1 MVHSAQHTVLASWAR
16 VIRRTLEASGCD
28 SAPLLAQA
36 GLSPAMLDDPNGR
49 CPAQAMARLW
59 RLSTQ
64 ATGDDAFGL
73 KAARHVMPTTFHALW
88 QAQSASQTLKD
99 AFERVARHFHV
110 VTDAWSLQFAPQGDH
125 EHVVRLLAPASGIAP
140 EPESIDA
147 AAALVVYTARS
158 LLGNRSIAPTRIEL
172 QRAAPRNLESF
183 ERTFRCP
190 IGFGADGNR
199 IVWPTSLIG
208 ARLEG
213 ANPELARHS
222 EALLTTYLA
231 GIHKDNTVAQV
242 RACLADLLPRGEPS
256 QAQVAQQLN
265 CSVRTLQRRLS
276 DQGTSFTDLLDRT
289 RHELALSHLAEP
301 GNSVSEVAYLL
312 GFADTSNFTRAFRRW
327 TGSSPTEHRR
337 ASGSPGQT
345 SPGH

>member
-1 MVHSAQHTVLASWAR
+1 MGHQVQQHTVLASWAR
-16 VIRRTLEASGCD
+16 VIRRTLDASGCD
-28 SAPLLAQA
+28 SAQLLHEA
-36 GLSPAMLDDPNGR
+36 GLSTEMLNDPNGR
-49 CPAQAMARLW
+49 CPAQAMAKLW
-59 RLSTQ
+59 RLSAQ

-73 KAARHVMPTTFHALW
+73 KVARHVMPTSFHALW

-110 VTDAWSLQFAPQGDH
+110 VTDAWSLAFTPQGD
-125 EHVVRLLAPASGIAP
+125 EHMVRLLAPASGIAP
-140 EPESIDA
+140 EPEAIDA

-158 LLGNRSIAPTRIEL
+158 LLGNRSVAPIRVEL
-172 QRAAPRNLESF
+172 QRAAPAALDAF

-190 IGFGADGNR
+190 VRFSAEQNL
-199 IVWPTSLIG
+199 IVWPQTLID
-208 ARLEG
+208 AKLEG

-265 CSVRTLQRRLS
+265 CSVRTLQRRLA
-276 DQGTSFTDLLDRT
+276 DQHTSFTDLLDRT
-289 RHELALSHLAEP
+289 RHTLALSHLADP
-301 GNSVSEVAYLL
+301 ACSISEVAYLL

-327 TGSSPTEHRR
+327 TGQSPTEHRR
-337 ASGSPGQT
+337 ASGSPG
-345 SPGH
+345 

>member
-1 MVHSAQHTVLASWAR
+1 MVHSHTVLASWAK
-16 VIRRTLEASGCD
+16 VIRRTLDASGCD
-28 SAPLLAQA
+28 SAPLLTAA

-59 RLSTQ
+59 RLSAQ

-73 KAARHVMPTTFHALW
+73 KVARHVMPTSFHALW

-110 VTDAWSLQFAPQGDH
+110 VTDAWSLEFTQQGD
-125 EHVVRLLAPASGIAP
+125 EHVVCLLAPASGIPP
-140 EPESIDA
+140 EPEAIDA

-158 LLGNRSIAPTRIEL
+158 LLGNRGVAPLRVEL
-172 QRAAPRNLESF
+172 QRPAPAAVDAF

-190 IGFGADGNR
+190 VNFGANGNR
-199 IVWPTSLIG
+199 IVWPQALIE

-231 GIHKDNTVAQV
+231 GIHKDNMVAQV

-256 QAQVAQQLN
+256 QAQVAQQLH

-276 DQGTSFTDLLDRT
+276 SQDTSFTDLLDDT
-289 RHELALSHLAEP
+289 RRELALAHLADP
-301 GNSVSEVAYLL
+301 ACSISEVAYLL

-327 TGSSPTEHRR
+327 TGQSPTEHRR

>member
-1 MVHSAQHTVLASWAR
+1 MVRSAQHTVLASWAR

-28 SAPLLAQA
+28 SAPLLHEA

-49 CPAQAMARLW
+49 CPAQAMAKLW
-59 RLSTQ
+59 RLAST

-110 VTDAWSLQFAPQGDH
+110 VTDAWSLRFTQNGD
-125 EHVVRLLAPASGIAP
+125 EHVVCLMAPESGIAP

-158 LLGNRSIAPTRIEL
+158 LLGNRAVSPTRIEL
-172 QRAAPRNLESF
+172 QRATPDNAMAF

-190 IGFGADGNR
+190 VSFGAEANR
-199 IVWPTSLIG
+199 IVWPSVLID

-231 GIHKDNTVAQV
+231 GIHKDNTMAQV

-256 QAQVAQQLN
+256 QAQVAQQLH

-276 DQGTSFTDLLDRT
+276 DQGTSFSDLLDRT
-289 RHELALSHLAEP
+289 RHELALSHLADP
-301 GNSVSEVAYLL
+301 ACSVSEVAYLL

-327 TGSSPTEHRR
+327 TGQSPTEHRR
-337 ASGSPGQT
+337 ASGLPG
-345 SPGH
+345 

>member
-1 MVHSAQHTVLASWAR
+1 MMVNSHTVLASWAR
-16 VIRRTLEASGCD
+16 VIRRTLDSSGCD
-28 SAPLLAQA
+28 SAQLLHDA
-36 GLSPAMLDDPNGR
+36 GLSAAMLDDPNGR
-49 CPAQAMARLW
+49 CPASAMAKLW
-59 RLSTQ
+59 RLSAQ
-64 ATGDDAFGL
+64 ATGDEAFGL
-73 KAARHVMPTTFHALW
+73 KVARHVMPTSFHALW

-110 VTDAWSLQFAPQGDH
+110 VTDAWSLAFTQQGDDYA
-125 EHVVRLLAPASGIAP
+125 VRLLAPASGIAP
-140 EPESIDA
+140 EPEAIDA

-158 LLGNRSIAPTRIEL
+158 LLGSRGVAPLRVEL
-172 QRAAPRNLESF
+172 QRAAPSSVDAY

-190 IGFGADGNR
+190 VSFGAAQNL
-199 IVWPTSLIG
+199 IAWPQALIE

-231 GIHKDNTVAQV
+231 GIHKDNTMAQV

-256 QAQVAQQLN
+256 QAQVAQQLH

-276 DQGTSFTDLLDRT
+276 SQQASFTDLLDST
-289 RHELALSHLAEP
+289 RRELALAHLANP
-301 GNSVSEVAYLL
+301 GCSISEVAYLL

-327 TGSSPTEHRR
+327 TGQSPSEHRR

>member
-1 MVHSAQHTVLASWAR
+1 MVRNAQHTVLASWAR
-16 VIRRTLEASGCD
+16 VIRRTLEACGCD

-36 GLSPAMLDDPNGR
+36 GLSAAMLDDPNGR

-110 VTDAWSLQFAPQGDH
+110 VTDAWSLQFAQQGD
-125 EHVVRLLAPASGIAP
+125 EHIVRLLAPASGIPP

-158 LLGNRSIAPTRIEL
+158 LLGNRAIAPTRIEL
-172 QRAAPRNLESF
+172 QRAAPRHLDAF

-190 IGFGADGNR
+190 VSFGAEHNL
-199 IVWPTSLIG
+199 IVWPSALIES
-208 ARLEG
+208 RLEG

-222 EALLTTYLA
+222 EALLTSYLA
-231 GIHKDNTVAQV
+231 GIRKDNTVAQV
-242 RACLADLLPRGEPS
+242 RACFAELLPRGEPS
-256 QAQVAQQLN
+256 QAQVAQQLH

-276 DQGTSFTDLLDRT
+276 EQGSSFTDLLDST
-289 RHELALSHLAEP
+289 RRELALAHLADP
-301 GNSVSEVAYLL
+301 GCSISEVAYLL

-327 TGSSPTEHRR
+327 TGQSPSEHRR

>member
-1 MVHSAQHTVLASWAR
+1 MVVGHTVLASWAR
-16 VIRRTLEASGCD
+16 VIRRTLDACGCD
-28 SAPLLAQA
+28 SAQLLLDA
-36 GLSPAMLDDPNGR
+36 GLSHAMLDDPNGR

-59 RLSTQ
+59 RLAAS
-64 ATGDDAFGL
+64 ATGDEAFGL
-73 KAARHVMPTTFHALW
+73 KVARHVVPTSFHALW
-88 QAQSASQTLKD
+88 QAQSASLTLKD

-110 VTDAWSLQFAPQGDH
+110 VTDAWSLEFTPEGD
-125 EHVVRLLAPASGIAP
+125 EHIVRLLAPASGIAP
-140 EPESIDA
+140 EPEAIDA

-158 LLGNRSIAPTRIEL
+158 LLGDRSVAPSRVEL
-172 QRAAPRNLESF
+172 QRTPPLAMDTFA
-183 ERTFRCP
+183 RTFRCP
-190 IGFGADGNR
+190 VSFGAAQNL
-199 IVWPTSLIG
+199 IVWPRGLTE

-276 DQGTSFTDLLDRT
+276 DQQTSFTDLLDRT
-289 RHELALSHLAEP
+289 RHELALSHLADP
-301 GNSVSEVAYLL
+301 ACSISEVAYLL

-327 TGSSPTEHRR
+327 TGQSPTEHRR
-337 ASGSPGQT
+337 ANGSPG
-345 SPGH
+345 

>member
-1 MVHSAQHTVLASWAR
+1 MGHQVQQHTVLASWAR
-16 VIRRTLEASGCD
+16 VIRRTLDASGCD
-28 SAPLLAQA
+28 SAHLLHEA
-36 GLSPAMLDDPNGR
+36 GLSTEMLNDPNGR
-49 CPAQAMARLW
+49 CPAQAMAKLW
-59 RLSTQ
+59 RLSAQ

-73 KAARHVMPTTFHALW
+73 KVARHVMPTSFHALW

-110 VTDAWSLQFAPQGDH
+110 VTDAWSLASTPQGN
-125 EHVVRLLAPASGIAP
+125 EHLVRLLAPASGIAP
-140 EPESIDA
+140 EPEAIDA

-158 LLGNRSIAPTRIEL
+158 LLGNRSIAPLRVEL
-172 QRAAPRNLESF
+172 QRAAPAALDAF

-190 IGFGADGNR
+190 VRFSAEQNL
-199 IVWPTSLIG
+199 IVWPQTLID
-208 ARLEG
+208 AKLEG

-242 RACLADLLPRGEPS
+242 RACLANLLPRGEPS

-265 CSVRTLQRRLS
+265 CSVRTLQRRLA
-276 DQGTSFTDLLDRT
+276 DQQTSFTDLLDRT
-289 RHELALSHLAEP
+289 RHELALSHLADP
-301 GNSVSEVAYLL
+301 GCSISEAAYLL

-327 TGSSPTEHRR
+327 TGCSPTEHRR
-337 ASGSPGQT
+337 ASGSPG
-345 SPGH
+345 

>member
-1 MVHSAQHTVLASWAR
+1 MVSSHTVLASWAR
-16 VIRRTLEASGCD
+16 VIRRTLDASGCD
-28 SAPLLAQA
+28 SAPLLVAA
-36 GLSPAMLDDPNGR
+36 GLSTAMLDDPNGR
-49 CPAQAMARLW
+49 CPAQAMAKLW
-59 RLSTQ
+59 RLSAQ

-110 VTDAWSLQFAPQGDH
+110 VTDAWSLQFAQQGDDY
-125 EHVVRLLAPASGIAP
+125 VVHLLAPVSGIAP

-147 AAALVVYTARS
+147 AAALVVYTARL
-158 LLGNRSIAPTRIEL
+158 LLGNRAIAPTQIGL
-172 QRAAPRNLESF
+172 VRATPHNVDAF

-190 IGFGADGNR
+190 VSFGADGNR
-199 IVWPTSLIG
+199 IVWPAALIE

-222 EALLTTYLA
+222 EALLTTYVA
-231 GIHKDNTVAQV
+231 DIHKDNTMAQV

-256 QAQVAQQLN
+256 QAQVAQQLH

-276 DQGTSFTDLLDRT
+276 SQDTSFTDLLDGT
-289 RHELALSHLAEP
+289 RRALALAHLANP
-301 GNSVSEVAYLL
+301 GCSISEVAYLL

-327 TGSSPTEHRR
+327 TGHSPTEHRR

>member
-1 MVHSAQHTVLASWAR
+1 MVHDVQHTVLASWAR
-16 VIRRTLEASGCD
+16 VIRRTLDASGCD
-28 SAPLLAQA
+28 SARLLHES
-36 GLSPAMLDDPNGR
+36 GLSTAMLDDPNGR
-49 CPAQAMARLW
+49 CPAQAMAKLW
-59 RLSTQ
+59 RLSAQ

-73 KAARHVMPTTFHALW
+73 KAARHVMPTSFHALW
-88 QAQSASQTLKD
+88 QAQSASPTLKD

-110 VTDAWSLQFAPQGDH
+110 VTDAWSLTFTQHGD

-140 EPESIDA
+140 EPEAIDA

-158 LLGNRSIAPTRIEL
+158 LLGNRAITPTRVEL
-172 QRAAPRNLESF
+172 QRATPTNAEAF

-190 IGFGADGNR
+190 VSFEADGNR
-199 IVWPTSLIG
+199 IVWPHALIET
-208 ARLEG
+208 RLEG

-276 DQGTSFTDLLDRT
+276 GQQASFTDLLDRT
-289 RHELALSHLAEP
+289 RHELALSHLADP
-301 GNSVSEVAYLL
+301 ACSISEVAYLL

-327 TGSSPTEHRR
+327 TGQSPTEHRR
-337 ASGSPGQT
+337 ASGSPG
-345 SPGH
+345 

>member
-1 MVHSAQHTVLASWAR
+1 VQHTVLASWAR
-16 VIRRTLEASGCD
+16 VIRRTLDASACD
-28 SAPLLAQA
+28 SARLLQEA
-36 GLSPAMLDDPNGR
+36 GLSAAMLDDPNGR

-59 RLSTQ
+59 RLSAQ

-73 KAARHVMPTTFHALW
+73 KVARHVMPTSFHALW

-99 AFERVARHFHV
+99 AFERVARHFRV
-110 VTDAWSLQFAPQGDH
+110 VTDAWSLEFTPQGH

-158 LLGNRSIAPTRIEL
+158 LLGSRAVAPLRVTL
-172 QRAAPRNLESF
+172 QRPAPVALATF

-190 IGFGADGNR
+190 ITFGADQNL
-199 IVWPTSLIG
+199 IVWPHTLIDI
-208 ARLEG
+208 RLEG

-256 QAQVAQQLN
+256 QAQVAQHLH
-265 CSVRTLQRRLS
+265 CSVRTLQRRLA

-289 RHELALSHLAEP
+289 RHELALSHLADP
-301 GNSVSEVAYLL
+301 GCSISEVAYLL

-327 TGSSPTEHRR
+327 TGQSPTEHRR
-337 ASGSPGQT
+337 ASGLPGQT
-345 SPGH
+345 SPGR

>member
-1 MVHSAQHTVLASWAR
+1 MVHHAQHTVLASWAR
-16 VIRRTLEASGCD
+16 VIRRTLDASGCD
-28 SAPLLAQA
+28 SAQLLLDA
-36 GLSPAMLDDPNGR
+36 GLSNAMLDDPNGR
-49 CPAQAMARLW
+49 CPAQATARLW
-59 RLSTQ
+59 RLSAQ

-73 KAARHVMPTTFHALW
+73 KVARHVVPTSFHALW
-88 QAQSASQTLKD
+88 QAQSASHTLKD

-110 VTDAWSLQFAPQGDH
+110 VTDAWSLEFTQQGD
-125 EHVVRLLAPASGIAP
+125 EHIVRLSAPASGIPP
-140 EPESIDA
+140 EPEAIDA

-158 LLGNRSIAPTRIEL
+158 LLGNRTVAPLRVEL
-172 QRAAPRNLESF
+172 QRAAPASMDSF
-183 ERTFRCP
+183 ERTFKCP
-190 IGFGADGNR
+190 VSFGAAHNL
-199 IVWPTSLIG
+199 IVWPQALIE
-208 ARLEG
+208 AKLEG

-276 DQGTSFTDLLDRT
+276 DQDTSFTDLLDRT
-289 RHELALSHLAEP
+289 RHELALSHLADP
-301 GNSVSEVAYLL
+301 GCSISEVAYLL

-327 TGSSPTEHRR
+327 TGQSPTEHRR
-337 ASGSPGQT
+337 ANGSPG
-345 SPGH
+345 